1 MEGRKAFGTRAGF
14 AAKSWTPENL
24 AGGRREIHIRGGR
37 MEFKFEHNTLPGSL
51 ELAYLGDTL
60 YDLYVRTRLVGAGGR
75 VGAMHRRAVSLVCAH
90 AQSEAFLRV
99 EDALSDEEAA
109 VARRARNVHQSP
121 PRHADAAEYHR
132 ATALEAL
139 IGYLYVTGQ
148 RGRMEELLAR
158 ALPPEEI
165 AAGGAG

>member
-1 MEGRKAFGTRAGF
+1 
-14 AAKSWTPENL
+14 
-24 AGGRREIHIRGGR
+24 

-99 EDALSDEEAA
+99 EGALSDEEAA

-139 IGYLYVTGQ
+139 IGYLYVTC
-148 RGRMEELLAR
+148 LLYTSPSPR
-158 ALPPEEI
+158 D
-165 AAGGAG
+165 